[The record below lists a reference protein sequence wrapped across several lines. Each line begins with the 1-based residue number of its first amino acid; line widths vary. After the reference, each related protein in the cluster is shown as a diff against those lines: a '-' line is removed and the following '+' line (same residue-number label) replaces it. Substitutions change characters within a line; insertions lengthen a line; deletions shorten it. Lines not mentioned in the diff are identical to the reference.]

1 VSRFLIAGAGI
12 GGLAAA
18 RALHLAGARA
28 DVYERA
34 TELHPTG
41 FVIALGSNAVRAL
54 ESLGV
59 VEAVLAKATVGRS
72 YRIMD
77 PAGRTLVRIPLEE
90 IARRLGAPL
99 VALSRSDLQAVL
111 RDSVREDALHLGR
124 VVSGVSSEDE
134 RATLQLND
142 GSQPEGDAVVGCDG
156 LGSVVRTAVLGD
168 QVPRSAGV
176 TVWRG
181 LSRGAHLVEAGVSRE
196 IWGRGRLFLAF
207 GLSGDCVY
215 WAASIRHDIV
225 AAAAVTSPLETL
237 QRLYDGWLPLVRE
250 TIAATVD
257 GQLLKTELF
266 DRPPSR
272 VWGRGRITLLGDAAH
287 PMTPHMGQGG
297 AQALEDAVVLGRCVA
312 ESTTVEK
319 ALRDYERA
327 RIKRANMF
335 VRGSRAANDLAKLDN
350 PLACRARDAFVR
362 TIPDWLVSYRLTLM
376 LDARV

>member
-1 VSRFLIAGAGI
+1 
-12 GGLAAA
+12 
-18 RALHLAGARA
+18 
-28 DVYERA
+28 
-34 TELHPTG
+34 
-41 FVIALGSNAVRAL
+41 
-54 ESLGV
+54 
-59 VEAVLAKATVGRS
+59 
-72 YRIMD
+72 
-77 PAGRTLVRIPLEE
+77 
-90 IARRLGAPL
+90 
-99 VALSRSDLQAVL
+99 
-111 RDSVREDALHLGR
+111 
-124 VVSGVSSEDE
+124 
-134 RATLQLND
+134 
-142 GSQPEGDAVVGCDG
+142 
-156 LGSVVRTAVLGD
+156 LGSVVRTAVLGERA
-168 QVPRSAGV
+168 PRSAGV

-225 AAAAVTSPLETL
+225 AAADETSPLEML
-237 QRLYDGWLPLVRE
+237 GRLYDGWLPLVRE
-250 TIAATVD
+250 TIAATAD

-312 ESTTVEK
+312 ESTNVET

-335 VRGSRAANDLAKLDN
+335 VRGSRAANDLAKLDH
-350 PLACRARDAFVR
+350 PLACQIRDTFLRAIPQPVVR
-362 TIPDWLVSYRLTLM
+362 YRLTRM
-376 LDARV
+376 LDARF